1 MSWEKREKIGS
12 LAVGRLTKG
21 ARSWLVQIWGPQLS
35 IFPMITPN
43 RNGTVVIFLVRILT
57 FDVCYVVI
65 SVQQSPAWHLVQEVL
80 WLCQDL
86 VFFFF
91 HLQHQMDLDIQQL
104 QQVFDQVESVLLFL
118 EQSDALFYLPTIDT
132 RNNFARIQYS
142 MCNQAQYHMS
152 RNNIWMLDSAHV
164 YLSNL
169 NICMN
174 LDARISYV
182 YIESV
187 LEWLA

>member
-1 MSWEKREKIGS
+1 
-12 LAVGRLTKG
+12 
-21 ARSWLVQIWGPQLS
+21 
-35 IFPMITPN
+35 
-43 RNGTVVIFLVRILT
+43 
-57 FDVCYVVI
+57 
-65 SVQQSPAWHLVQEVL
+65 
-80 WLCQDL
+80 
-86 VFFFF
+86 
-91 HLQHQMDLDIQQL
+91 MDLDIRRL

-142 MCNQAQYHMS
+142 MYNLVQYHMS
-152 RNNIWMLDSAHV
+152 RNNIWMLDSAHA

-169 NICMN
+169 NICMS
-174 LDARISYV
+174 LDARIS

>member
-1 MSWEKREKIGS
+1 
-12 LAVGRLTKG
+12 
-21 ARSWLVQIWGPQLS
+21 
-35 IFPMITPN
+35 
-43 RNGTVVIFLVRILT
+43 
-57 FDVCYVVI
+57 
-65 SVQQSPAWHLVQEVL
+65 
-80 WLCQDL
+80 
-86 VFFFF
+86 
-91 HLQHQMDLDIQQL
+91 MDLDIQQL
-104 QQVFDQVESVLLFL
+104 LQVFDQVESVLLFL

-152 RNNIWMLDSAHV
+152 RSNIWMLDSAHV